1 MLISV
6 WKSSDGK
13 YFCNYEISDCPNT
26 KIIEVSEQEL
36 EEIMT
41 CTYEKVNQILENLYW
56 E

>member
-6 WKSSDGK
+6 WKNLDGK

-36 EEIMT
+36 DQIMT
-41 CTYEKVNQILENLYW
+41 CTYKEVNWILQRLYNK
-56 E
+56 